1 MRLNLRVALILL
13 IGLVA
18 TGGLWSGLQAPG
30 SESVIRSSNAALK
43 SVNLVLDFGAES
55 GRPVKTLKVENLP
68 KDASGWELLV
78 KSGTAVKGT
87 SQYPTGFVCRLDGW
101 PTVES
106 QDCEDTPAFT
116 EGHWAYFVTSKKL
129 GSGWLLS
136 GQGAAS
142 HVSSCGEFEGW
153 KWVGSGEDV
162 TPPDVVP
169 AVGDCQ
175 P

>member
-18 TGGLWSGLQAPG
+18 AGGLWSGLQAPG
-30 SESVIRSSNAALK
+30 SEGVDRASKASLK
-43 SVNLVLDFGAES
+43 SVTLVLDFGADS
-55 GRPVKTLKVENLP
+55 GRQVKTLKVDNLE
-68 KDASGWELLV
+68 KDASGWDVIV
-78 KSGTAVKGT
+78 KSGTVVRGT

-101 PTVES
+101 PSEES

-116 EGHWAYFVTSKKL
+116 DGHWAYFVTSKKL
-129 GSGWLLS
+129 GDGWLLS

-142 HVSSCGEFEGW
+142 HISSCGEFEGW

-162 TPPDVVP
+162 TPPAVLP

>member
-18 TGGLWSGLQAPG
+18 AGGLWSGFQSPR
-30 SESVIRSSNAALK
+30 SESVDSAAEASLK
-43 SVNLVLDFGAES
+43 SVTLVVDFGADS
-55 GRPVKTLKVENLP
+55 GRQVKTLKVENLP
-68 KDASGWELLV
+68 KDASGWDVIV

-87 SQYPTGFVCRLDGW
+87 IQYPTGFVCRLDGW
-101 PTVES
+101 PTEGS
-106 QDCEDTPAFT
+106 QDCADTPAFT

-129 GSGWLLS
+129 GNGWLLS

-142 HVSSCGEFEGW
+142 HISSCGEFEGW

-175 P
+175 Q